1 MSEAVIA
8 LNGLS
13 RRFSGMDRP
22 AVAPLTC
29 TIRAGYVTGL
39 VGPDGAGK
47 TTLMRM
53 LAGLLKPD
61 EGSARVIGFDP
72 LKDDSAL
79 HAVLGY
85 MPQKFGLYE
94 DLTVMEN
101 LTLYA
106 DLRSVTGEARKKIF
120 DRLLDFTALG
130 PFTERLA
137 GKLSGGMKQKLG
149 LACTLVG
156 DPKVLLL
163 DEPGVGVDPISRRE
177 LWQMVHELAGDGM
190 LILWSTS
197 YLDEAEQC
205 RDVLLM
211 NEGKLLYQGEPTAL
225 TQTMAGRSF
234 LVSSPQEN
242 NRRLLQRAL
251 KLPQVSDGMI
261 QGKIG
266 ASDPEKME
274 APHR

>member
-1 MSEAVIA
+1 MSETVIA

-13 RRFSGMDRP
+13 RRFPGMDRP

-61 EGSARVIGFDP
+61 EGRASVIGFDP

-120 DRLLDFTALG
+120 DRLLEFLPWSIHRTAG
-130 PFTERLA
+130 RQAF
-137 GKLSGGMKQKLG
+137 
-149 LACTLVG
+149 
-156 DPKVLLL
+156 
-163 DEPGVGVDPISRRE
+163 RR
-177 LWQMVHELAGDGM
+177 
-190 LILWSTS
+190 
-197 YLDEAEQC
+197 DEAKAGP
-205 RDVLLM
+205 R
-211 NEGKLLYQGEPTAL
+211 LYPG
-225 TQTMAGRSF
+225 GRSE
-234 LVSSPQEN
+234 STAA
-242 NRRLLQRAL
+242 R
-251 KLPQVSDGMI
+251 
-261 QGKIG
+261 
-266 ASDPEKME
+266 
-274 APHR
+274 

>member
-1 MSEAVIA
+1 MSETVIA

-13 RRFSGMDRP
+13 RRFPGMDRP

-61 EGSARVIGFDP
+61 EGRASVIGFDP

-106 DLRSVTGEARKKIF
+106 DLRSVTHEARKKIF
-120 DRLLDFTALG
+120 DRLLEFTSLG

-137 GKLSGGMKQKLG
+137 GKLSGGMKQKL
-149 LACTLVG
+149 ASPVPWWAIRKYCCSMSPASASTL
-156 DPKVLLL
+156 PA
-163 DEPGVGVDPISRRE
+163 PRA
-177 LWQMVHELAGDGM
+177 MADG
-190 LILWSTS
+190 
-197 YLDEAEQC
+197 A
-205 RDVLLM
+205 R
-211 NEGKLLYQGEPTAL
+211 
-225 TQTMAGRSF
+225 AGR
-234 LVSSPQEN
+234 
-242 NRRLLQRAL
+242 RRHADPVEHLLSR
-251 KLPQVSDGMI
+251 
-261 QGKIG
+261 
-266 ASDPEKME
+266 
-274 APHR
+274 

>member
-1 MSEAVIA
+1 MSETVIA

-13 RRFSGMDRP
+13 RRFPGMDRP

-61 EGSARVIGFDP
+61 EGRASVIGFDP

-120 DRLLDFTALG
+120 RPPAGIHLSWSIHRTAG
-130 PFTERLA
+130 RQAF
-137 GKLSGGMKQKLG
+137 
-149 LACTLVG
+149 
-156 DPKVLLL
+156 
-163 DEPGVGVDPISRRE
+163 RR
-177 LWQMVHELAGDGM
+177 
-190 LILWSTS
+190 
-197 YLDEAEQC
+197 DEAKAGP
-205 RDVLLM
+205 R
-211 NEGKLLYQGEPTAL
+211 LYPG
-225 TQTMAGRSF
+225 GRSE
-234 LVSSPQEN
+234 STAA
-242 NRRLLQRAL
+242 R
-251 KLPQVSDGMI
+251 
-261 QGKIG
+261 
-266 ASDPEKME
+266 
-274 APHR
+274 